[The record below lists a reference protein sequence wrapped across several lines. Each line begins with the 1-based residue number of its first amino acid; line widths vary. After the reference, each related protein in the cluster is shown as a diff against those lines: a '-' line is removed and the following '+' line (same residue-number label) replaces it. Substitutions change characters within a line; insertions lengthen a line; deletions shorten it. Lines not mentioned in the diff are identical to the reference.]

1 MLITLAGNIGL
12 LQQTLLVGLI
22 ATSIAQVIAAF
33 QSADNNKIYRNALI
47 IGFASVNI
55 LTLLTVILAA
65 YPVEIARA
73 PIYLGRAVDLIAP
86 LILLII
92 VAIRGRLIRDE
103 LDQVKSANM
112 KMSLRLDFE
121 KNLFKERQILFDM
134 LTHELKNPLASI
146 SLAVSSLKKYFSETQ
161 AHEQRRLQNV
171 EESVKSMDTIIE
183 RCSLMNQIDQ
193 KEITPRIEPVQL
205 TTVLRF
211 VIDGRMDSTRVSQ
224 SIDCNIT
231 VLADEYFFKIIISNL
246 LDNALKYAPKDSLIE
261 IKAGVMPALDGLEQA
276 KLIITN
282 KVGVLG
288 SPDPQKIFKR
298 FYRNPLAQSVS
309 GSGLGLNL
317 VRELSQIQNLK
328 LTVDSNQ
335 ERVSITLLLPLARL
349 S

>member
-1 MLITLAGNIGL
+1 
-12 LQQTLLVGLI
+12 
-22 ATSIAQVIAAF
+22 
-33 QSADNNKIYRNALI
+33 
-47 IGFASVNI
+47 
-55 LTLLTVILAA
+55 
-65 YPVEIARA
+65 
-73 PIYLGRAVDLIAP
+73 
-86 LILLII
+86 
-92 VAIRGRLIRDE
+92 
-103 LDQVKSANM
+103 
-112 KMSLRLDFE
+112 
-121 KNLFKERQILFDM
+121 
-134 LTHELKNPLASI
+134 
-146 SLAVSSLKKYFSETQ
+146 
-161 AHEQRRLQNV
+161 
-171 EESVKSMDTIIE
+171 
-183 RCSLMNQIDQ
+183 
-193 KEITPRIEPVQL
+193 
-205 TTVLRF
+205 
-211 VIDGRMDSTRVSQ
+211 
-224 SIDCNIT
+224 
-231 VLADEYFFKIIISNL
+231 LADEYFFKIIISNL